1 MKKQFFRVKQL
12 ADQTFSRA
20 GKTEVLSDD
29 LQDADK
35 RVEFIRIACQN
46 TTKKLS
52 ATLLGQ
58 GVDGT
63 AKEKRLKKSPDY
75 LLGHAMQD
83 SSAGEENYLL
93 SYILAHC
100 GKAETTLAGEVVD
113 HDLRIEQEVLN
124 PIMQILE
131 TEVPNILKHKRNL
144 AKLIL
149 DMDSARTRHQTALKH
164 SGGGAAGGGGN
175 NAKVDSIKEELEDA
189 EQKVEQCRDM
199 LATEMFTLLSKEAQL
214 ASLVVEYAKLQR
226 AYHENAL
233 SILGSVIP
241 DLENYIKDSATKPVY
256 GQPLE
261 EHLRVTKR
269 KIAFPIEL
277 CVCALLELGMEEEG
291 LFRVAG
297 GASKVRRMKMS
308 FDACCLSLST
318 ALEYHDPHVIAGALK
333 SYLRE
338 LPEPLFTHDL
348 YDDWMAAARVQ
359 GTNEERLQALWQ
371 VLHQLPQE
379 NFENVR
385 YLIKFLAILS
395 RNQEVNKMSP
405 QNIAIVIAPNLIWSA
420 ADESC
425 GVMGMNMNTANL
437 HSFIVDNLVSYAD
450 WFFPGDLD
458 FYQTI
463 SKPDS
468 MASTNGNELFGRG
481 GTPVNGM
488 TTSMTAVE
496 GHHRKGHTR
505 SSSGSGDVLHTSSS
519 ISEPGLKR
527 TQSGSSLSDHGSP
540 THGSPKPVIRR
551 KNKPAPVPPVE
562 KPEKPPRPS
571 PLVCIPNDSSVKK
584 ASSEVAPLARSEED
598 EEDDDD
604 GGFKGCTVPLTQAI
618 RVPIAAP
625 RTIIPARGSQEELAD
640 VSSGVVEVVER
651 HKPAVPER
659 PPSLRPSVVSHSVAH
674 TTSHAPVSPS
684 NAPTTTTIPSAPTI
698 VLTHGGEAA
707 DTQDASNSEPA
718 IRPMLE
724 RTYMYSVDKQQVSI
738 IQVGGEKSS
747 AAAGH
752 SASDMEPPHS
762 RPPPSVRTT
771 AVSNP
776 PVMAEKKDALPERV
790 QKAEAVAVEKP
801 ERPPKPENLSHM
813 STLERRRSSNSSH
826 NRTVSDSTSAEK
838 ENSSRNEADKPVV
851 SGKPPLP
858 AVQPGSSVFT
868 YPSPAAVNSGPHHP
882 SQPSAIVSSVPP
894 SSPRVATHPHRP
906 PRPTPPP
913 PPIPS
918 TAAATTTT
926 TFTSSSCQT
935 LPVKPRAASV
945 SESTDL

>member
-29 LQDADK
+29 LQGADK
-35 RVEFIRIACQN
+35 RVEFIRNACQN

-75 LLGHAMQD
+75 LLGHAMLE
-83 SSAGEENYLL
+83 SSACEENYLL
-93 SYILAHC
+93 SHILANC
-100 GKAETTLAGEVVD
+100 GKVETTLAAEVVE

-124 PIMQILE
+124 PIMQILD

-164 SGGGAAGGGGN
+164 SGGSAGGGGSN
-175 NAKVDSIKEELEDA
+175 NAKADSIKEELEDA
-189 EQKVEQCRDM
+189 ELKVEQCRDM
-199 LATEMFTLLSKEAQL
+199 LATEMFTLISKEAHL
-214 ASLVVEYAKLQR
+214 SNLIVEYAKLQR

-233 SILGSVIP
+233 NILGTVIP
-241 DLENYIKDSATKPVY
+241 DLENYIKDSARKPVY
-256 GQPLE
+256 GQPLK
-261 EHLRVTKR
+261 EHLRVTDR

-308 FDACCLSLST
+308 FDACCLSLQT

-359 GTNEERLQALWQ
+359 GPNEERLQALWQ
-371 VLHQLPQE
+371 VLHRLPST

-385 YLIKFLAILS
+385 YLMKFLAILS
-395 RNQEVNKMSP
+395 RNQEMNKMSP
-405 QNIAIVIAPNLIWSA
+405 QNIAIVIAPNLIWNQTDDA
-420 ADESC
+420 C
-425 GVMGMNMNTANL
+425 GAMVMNMNTANL
-437 HSFIVDNLVSYAD
+437 HSFIVDNLVTYAE

-463 SKPDS
+463 SKPDGI
-468 MASTNGNELFGRG
+468 ASTNGNELFGRSG
-481 GTPVNGM
+481 SVAVNGM
-488 TTSMTAVE
+488 TTSLTTE
-496 GHHRKGHTR
+496 SHHRKGHNR
-505 SSSGSGDVLHTSSS
+505 SSSGSGDVLHLSSTA
-519 ISEPGLKR
+519 EPGLKR

-540 THGSPKPVIRR
+540 PHGSPKPIIHR
-551 KNKPAPVPPVE
+551 KNKPAPVPPVD
-562 KPEKPPRPS
+562 KPEKPPRRS
-571 PLVCIPNDSSVKK
+571 PLVCIPNDVAMKK
-584 ASSEVAPLARSEED
+584 ASEIAPLARSEED
-598 EEDDDD
+598 EEEDDDD
-604 GGFKGCTVPLTQAI
+604 GGFKGCSVPLTQAI

-625 RTIIPARGSQEELAD
+625 RTLIPAKGSQEELVD
-640 VSSGVVEVVER
+640 
-651 HKPAVPER
+651 
-659 PPSLRPSVVSHSVAH
+659 
-674 TTSHAPVSPS
+674 S
-684 NAPTTTTIPSAPTI
+684 N
-698 VLTHGGEAA
+698 
-707 DTQDASNSEPA
+707 

-724 RTYMYSVDKQQVSI
+724 RTYMYSVDKQQVAI
-738 IQVGGEKSS
+738 IQVGGEKGATVSS
-747 AAAGH
+747 EQELQSKAPSGGTL
-752 SASDMEPPHS
+752 
-762 RPPPSVRTT
+762 RPI
-771 AVSNP
+771 SNP
-776 PVMAEKKDALPERV
+776 TVTERKDHVPA
-790 QKAEAVAVEKP
+790 EKP
-801 ERPPKPENLSHM
+801 ERPPKPENLSSHM

-826 NRTVSDSTSAEK
+826 NRTMSDGNIAEK
-838 ENSSRNEADKPVV
+838 ENTSRSDSEKQVV

-858 AVQPGSSVFT
+858 AHQPGSSAFT
-868 YPSPAAVNSGPHHP
+868 YPASSAPSSTPAATQAASAVHGPVVSP
-882 SQPSAIVSSVPP
+882 SLPP
-894 SSPRVATHPHRP
+894 SSPRVVAHPNRP

-913 PPIPS
+913 PPVP
-918 TAAATTTT
+918 TP

>member
-29 LQDADK
+29 LQGADK
-35 RVEFIRIACQN
+35 RVEFIRNACQN

-75 LLGHAMQD
+75 LLGHAMLE
-83 SSAGEENYLL
+83 SSACEENYLL
-93 SYILAHC
+93 SHILANC
-100 GKAETTLAGEVVD
+100 GKVETTLAAEVVE

-124 PIMQILE
+124 PIMQILD

-164 SGGGAAGGGGN
+164 SGGSAGGGGSN
-175 NAKVDSIKEELEDA
+175 NAKADSIKEELEDA
-189 EQKVEQCRDM
+189 ELKVEQCRDM
-199 LATEMFTLLSKEAQL
+199 LATEMFTLISKEAHL
-214 ASLVVEYAKLQR
+214 SNLIVEYAKLQR

-233 SILGSVIP
+233 NILGTVIP
-241 DLENYIKDSATKPVY
+241 DLENYIKDSARKPVY
-256 GQPLE
+256 GQPLK
-261 EHLRVTKR
+261 EHLRVTDR

-308 FDACCLSLST
+308 FDACCLSLQT

-359 GTNEERLQALWQ
+359 GPNEERLQALWQ
-371 VLHQLPQE
+371 VLHRLPST

-385 YLIKFLAILS
+385 YLMKFLAILS
-395 RNQEVNKMSP
+395 RNQEMNKMSP
-405 QNIAIVIAPNLIWSA
+405 QNIAIVIAPNLIWNQTDDA
-420 ADESC
+420 C
-425 GVMGMNMNTANL
+425 GAMVMNMNTANL
-437 HSFIVDNLVSYAD
+437 HSFIVDNLVTYAE

-463 SKPDS
+463 SKPDGI
-468 MASTNGNELFGRG
+468 ASTNGNELFGRSG
-481 GTPVNGM
+481 SVAVNGM
-488 TTSMTAVE
+488 TTSLTTE
-496 GHHRKGHTR
+496 SHHRKGHNR
-505 SSSGSGDVLHTSSS
+505 SSSGSGDVLHLSSTA
-519 ISEPGLKR
+519 EPGLKR

-540 THGSPKPVIRR
+540 PHGSPKPIIHR
-551 KNKPAPVPPVE
+551 KNKPAPVPPVD
-562 KPEKPPRPS
+562 KPEKPPRRS
-571 PLVCIPNDSSVKK
+571 PLVCIPNDVAMKK
-584 ASSEVAPLARSEED
+584 ASEIAPLARSEED
-598 EEDDDD
+598 EEEDDDD
-604 GGFKGCTVPLTQAI
+604 GGFKGCSVPLTQAI

-625 RTIIPARGSQEELAD
+625 RTLIPAKGSQEELVD
-640 VSSGVVEVVER
+640 VSSVEVVER

-659 PPSLRPSVVSHSVAH
+659 PPSLRPHHGVAP
-674 TTSHAPVSPS
+674 TTST
-684 NAPTTTTIPSAPTI
+684 APTTTTTPTPSATPMI
-698 VLTHGGEAA
+698 ILPPGEAA
-707 DTQDASNSEPA
+707 DVQDASTSESN

-724 RTYMYSVDKQQVSI
+724 RTYMYSVDKQQVAI
-738 IQVGGEKSS
+738 IQVGGEKGATVSS
-747 AAAGH
+747 EQELQSKAPSGGTL
-752 SASDMEPPHS
+752 
-762 RPPPSVRTT
+762 RPI
-771 AVSNP
+771 SNP
-776 PVMAEKKDALPERV
+776 TVTERKDHVPA
-790 QKAEAVAVEKP
+790 EKP
-801 ERPPKPENLSHM
+801 ERPPKPENLSSHM

-826 NRTVSDSTSAEK
+826 NRTMSDGNIAEK
-838 ENSSRNEADKPVV
+838 ENTSRSDSEKQVV

-858 AVQPGSSVFT
+858 AHQPGSSAFT
-868 YPSPAAVNSGPHHP
+868 YPASSAPSSTPAATQAASAVHGPVVSP
-882 SQPSAIVSSVPP
+882 SLPP
-894 SSPRVATHPHRP
+894 SSPRVVAHPNRP

-913 PPIPS
+913 PPVP
-918 TAAATTTT
+918 TP

>member
-640 VSSGVVEVVER
+640 
-651 HKPAVPER
+651 
-659 PPSLRPSVVSHSVAH
+659 
-674 TTSHAPVSPS
+674 
-684 NAPTTTTIPSAPTI
+684 
-698 VLTHGGEAA
+698 
-707 DTQDASNSEPA
+707 PA